1 MSKMIKKI
9 LALVL
14 TIIMVVGMLYVSNA
28 TTHDSE
34 MLGLIQKDW
43 KDTTNTTDK
52 INPIIATIITAIRV
66 VGVAIA
72 IVMLLVIAMK
82 YMVSAPGDRAEIK
95 KSATVY
101 IVGAC
106 VLFGVTQ
113 LLAIISKFAFSI
125 K

>member
-1 MSKMIKKI
+1 MSKILKKI

-14 TIIMVVGMLYVSNA
+14 TIIIIIGMLYVSNA
-28 TTHDSE
+28 TTHDNE
-34 MLGLIQKDW
+34 MLNLIKKDW
-43 KDTTNTTDK
+43 TDTTNTANK

-66 VGVAIA
+66 AGMGVAIT
-72 IVMLLVIAMK
+72 MLLVIAMK
-82 YMVSAPGDRAEIK
+82 YMTSAPGDRAEIK

-101 IVGAC
+101 VVGAI

-113 LLAIISKFAFSI
+113 ILGIINKFALGI